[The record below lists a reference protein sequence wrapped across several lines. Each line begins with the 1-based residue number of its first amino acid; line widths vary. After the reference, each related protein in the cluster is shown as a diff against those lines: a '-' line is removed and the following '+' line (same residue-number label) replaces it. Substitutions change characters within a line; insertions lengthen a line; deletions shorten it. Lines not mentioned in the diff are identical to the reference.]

1 MVRVRGLVFNAFEVF
16 VIQSED
22 CQTDNGMRAA
32 IWLETSGDNNLP
44 YARISSARAFVQ
56 AQLEGRT
63 EQFATALTWV
73 TPMPVTLTQDATWN
87 RLTAELNRAGQAVA
101 TVVGR
106 LDFDDEPRLVR
117 DADGSLHM
125 EYGFGH
131 LSGYSRRLVIAR
143 VEDVTA
149 GGK

>member
-1 MVRVRGLVFNAFEVF
+1 
-16 VIQSED
+16 
-22 CQTDNGMRAA
+22 
-32 IWLETSGDNNLP
+32 
-44 YARISSARAFVQ
+44 VQ
-56 AQLEGRT
+56 AQLEVRT

-73 TPMPVTLTQDATWN
+73 TPMPVTLTQDATWK